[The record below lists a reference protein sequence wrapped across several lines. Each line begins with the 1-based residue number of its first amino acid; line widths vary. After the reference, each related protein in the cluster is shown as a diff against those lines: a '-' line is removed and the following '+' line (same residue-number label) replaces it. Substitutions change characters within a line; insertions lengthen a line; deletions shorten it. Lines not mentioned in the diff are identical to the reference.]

1 MSHKNFF
8 VNDFL
13 QKLRKNWLANSYDS
27 QKWQTD
33 GLAGIAWPVPPL
45 PRSKMEWNIRLLR
58 RGVGHFRKKIWQ
70 TENCFVQPRLEEIF
84 IIIIIIII
92 IIMRD
97 NVKQS
102 YSILRDKFVTCLS
115 VPEC

>member
-1 MSHKNFF
+1 M
-8 VNDFL
+8 
-13 QKLRKNWLANSYDS
+13 
-27 QKWQTD
+27 
-33 GLAGIAWPVPPL
+33 
-45 PRSKMEWNIRLLR
+45 
-58 RGVGHFRKKIWQ
+58 GHFRKKNWQ

-84 IIIIIIII
+84 ININIIIIIIIIVII

-102 YSILRDKFVTCLS
+102 YSILRDKFVTCLG